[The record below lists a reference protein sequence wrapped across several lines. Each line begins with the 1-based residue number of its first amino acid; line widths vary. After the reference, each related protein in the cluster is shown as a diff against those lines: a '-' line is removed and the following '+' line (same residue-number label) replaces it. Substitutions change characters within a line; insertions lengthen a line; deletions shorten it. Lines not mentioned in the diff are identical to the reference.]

1 MPIGIITLTHSY
13 VSKED
18 NVLYFYRVKEQRSI
32 VKKYNKNKN
41 FTPKLISAVLAI
53 IITQPSFA
61 QSNLPL
67 NQASDEPQ
75 TSAGE
80 IEVVLVTAQKRA
92 FSDQLTP
99 VALTAAKGETLRE
112 NGITSAL
119 DLNGLSPSLNVASSN
134 GQLQLTMRG
143 VGNEILLSGI
153 GEAGI
158 AMHSNGVYLGS
169 NVTAT
174 AMFFDIE
181 RIEVMRG
188 PQGTLWGRNSTG
200 GAINVI
206 QKLPTEEFE
215 GFAAIDYGN
224 YNSLDLEAAVSGSM
238 SDNVQGRIAVKHTKK
253 DGFLKNLAPGGG
265 DLGDDNSISVR
276 ASINV
281 YLDNGS
287 WLLAAGHSDWDILG
301 RSIKQ
306 EGTSFPSGSP
316 TIFGL
321 PGGLSFSEIAY
332 GGSAPAG
339 KFETYSTNPDAGEE
353 ANFEYFTSELNLDL
367 NTANLTLLTDF
378 RQHKRSYRVDGD
390 FTPSDVE
397 SVFLNFTENAKEFSQ
412 EIRLTS
418 TEDNLVNWVIG
429 AYYYQQEIDLSTIVE
444 WGAYPGIPD
453 LLFGGAFGADYPRV
467 GVNFGGTLDIK
478 SVGLFGQSTIT
489 LNDRWAATLGL
500 RYSSDKK
507 NSDEYTDFLLGGIG
521 GMSLAP
527 DTGKFNEEWSDWTG
541 KIGLEYK
548 ASKNTFVFSNI
559 SKGFKSG
566 GINVGALSGAFD
578 PEELYNYEIG
588 VKSTMMGNR
597 LRANA
602 TAYYSDF
609 TGYQLQSVEGVNT
622 IITNGDAE
630 ISGLE
635 VELDYKPTAD
645 WLLSLVATFTDSE
658 ITAFTEQGL
667 LNPATNAPIMP
678 GQPTPRTPDS
688 SYRVSV
694 QKNFMQGDANTITA
708 RISYTWQDDVNLGP
722 FGTSGANQSAFGLTD
737 AVISWSAND
746 GLWSADIYAK
756 NLSNEFYKTGS
767 YFYSIVLGSTQQA
780 QIAEPR
786 TYGIRFRRNF

>member
-1 MPIGIITLTHSY
+1 M
-13 VSKED
+13 
-18 NVLYFYRVKEQRSI
+18 
-32 VKKYNKNKN
+32 KKYNKNKN

-61 QSNLPL
+61 QSNLPP

-153 GEAGI
+153 GEAGV

-238 SDNVQGRIAVKHTKK
+238 SDNVQGRIAVKHTKS
-253 DGFLKNLAPGGG
+253 DGFLKNLAPGG
-265 DLGDDNSISVR
+265 DELGDDNSISVR

-287 WLLAAGHSDWDILG
+287 WLLAAGHSDWDISG

-332 GGSAPAG
+332 GESAPAG

-507 NSDEYTDFLLGGIG
+507 NSDEYTDF
-521 GMSLAP
+521 
-527 DTGKFNEEWSDWTG
+527 
-541 KIGLEYK
+541 
-548 ASKNTFVFSNI
+548 
-559 SKGFKSG
+559 
-566 GINVGALSGAFD
+566 
-578 PEELYNYEIG
+578 
-588 VKSTMMGNR
+588 
-597 LRANA
+597 
-602 TAYYSDF
+602 
-609 TGYQLQSVEGVNT
+609 
-622 IITNGDAE
+622 
-630 ISGLE
+630 
-635 VELDYKPTAD
+635 
-645 WLLSLVATFTDSE
+645 
-658 ITAFTEQGL
+658 
-667 LNPATNAPIMP
+667 
-678 GQPTPRTPDS
+678 
-688 SYRVSV
+688 
-694 QKNFMQGDANTITA
+694 
-708 RISYTWQDDVNLGP
+708 
-722 FGTSGANQSAFGLTD
+722 
-737 AVISWSAND
+737 
-746 GLWSADIYAK
+746 
-756 NLSNEFYKTGS
+756 
-767 YFYSIVLGSTQQA
+767 
-780 QIAEPR
+780 
-786 TYGIRFRRNF
+786 

>member
-1 MPIGIITLTHSY
+1 MKSY
-13 VSKED
+13 YKNNS
-18 NVLYFYRVKEQRSI
+18 
-32 VKKYNKNKN
+32 KNKN
-41 FTPKLISAVLAI
+41 FTPTLISAVLATFI
-53 IITQPSFA
+53 AQPSFA
-61 QSNLPL
+61 Q
-67 NQASDEPQ
+67 ASEVQ
-75 TSAGE
+75 VSEAQSSAGMIEE
-80 IEVVLVTAQKRA
+80 ILVTAQKRA
-92 FSDQLTP
+92 FSAQLTP
-99 VALTAAKGETLRE
+99 VALTAATGETLRE
-112 NGITSAL
+112 NGVTSAL
-119 DLNGLSPSLNVASSN
+119 DLNGLSPSLSVASSN

-143 VGNEILLSGI
+143 VGNEIILSGI
-153 GEAGI
+153 GEAGV

-181 RIEVMRG
+181 RVEVMRG

-206 QKLPTEEFE
+206 QKLPTEDFE

-238 SDNVQGRIAVKHTKK
+238 SDSVQGRIAVKHNKS
-253 DGFLKNLAPGGG
+253 DGFLKNLAPGGDDMG
-265 DLGDDNSISVR
+265 DENTISVR

-281 YLDNGS
+281 DLDSGS
-287 WLLAAGHSDWDILG
+287 WLVAAGHSDWDISG
-301 RSIKQ
+301 RSVKQ

-321 PGGLSFSEIAY
+321 PGGLAFSEIAY
-332 GGSAPAG
+332 GESAPAG

-353 ANFEYFTSELNLDL
+353 ANFEYFTSELSLDL
-367 NTANLTLLTDF
+367 YNANLTILTDF
-378 RQHKRSYRVDGD
+378 RQHERSYRVDGD
-390 FTPSDVE
+390 FTPSATE
-397 SVFLNFTENAKEFSQ
+397 SVFLDFTESAEEFSQ
-412 EIRLTS
+412 EIRLAS
-418 TEDNLVNWVIG
+418 AEDSAINWVVG
-429 AYYYQQEIDLSTIVE
+429 AYYYQQELDLSTIVE

-453 LLFGGAFGADYPRV
+453 LLFEGAFGPEYSRV
-467 GVNFGGTLDIK
+467 GVNFGGTLDIR
-478 SVGLFGQSTIT
+478 SVGLFGQTTIP
-489 LNDRWAATLGL
+489 LNDRLAATLGL

-507 NSDEYTDFLLGGIG
+507 ESDEYTDFLLGGVG

-527 DTGKFNEEWSDWTG
+527 GADKFSEEWSDWTG
-541 KIGLEYK
+541 KVGLEYK
-548 ASKNTFVFSNI
+548 AAEDVFLFANI

-588 VKSTMMGNR
+588 IKSTMMDNR

-609 TGYQLQSVEGVNT
+609 SGYQLQSVEGVNT

-635 VELDYKPTAD
+635 LELDYKPSAD

-667 LNPATNAPIMP
+667 LNPATNAPIAP

-688 SYRVSV
+688 SYRMSV
-694 QKNFMQGDANTITA
+694 EKSFMQGDANTVTA
-708 RISYTWQDDVNLGP
+708 RISHTWQDDVNLDP
-722 FGTSGANQSAFGLTD
+722 FGTYGANQSSFGLTD
-737 AVISWSAND
+737 AVISWAAND
-746 GLWSADIYAK
+746 GLWSADLYGK

-786 TYGIRFRRNF
+786 TYGLRFRRNF